1 MIGIASPIAMA
12 SAGYCIYKACILDE
26 KTFDEQKSDIWV
38 IILKYLLIV
47 LNT

>member
-1 MIGIASPIAMA
+1 
-12 SAGYCIYKACILDE
+12 LDE

-47 LNT
+47 LNTYNYIIIIKNISLNHLL